1 MVMIMNQDKNN
12 LDRFLEGLTT
22 EGNKKIHYEKIYVR
36 PSKLKSVI
44 GFIASLIFLIIMI
57 GLFTLSVM
65 YFVLLIGTVL
75 ILVFFSVNAF
85 TEKGLGLPKTIAY
98 VEEEEEEEPIEDEEY
113 NEDNSSFYDEEAE
126 EEWDDEK
133 GQ

>member
-1 MVMIMNQDKNN
+1 MNQDKNN

-22 EGNKKIHYEKIYVR
+22 EGNKKIHYEKTYVR

-44 GFIASLIFLIIMI
+44 GFVASLIFLIIMI

-75 ILVFFSVNAF
+75 VLVFFSVNVF

-98 VEEEEEEEPIEDEEY
+98 VEEDEEEEEEPIENEEY
-113 NEDNSSFYDEEAE
+113 NEENSSFYDEEAE
-126 EEWDDEK
+126 EEWDDER